1 MGRQDI
7 KSSFQVY
14 TTQDDIEEIKNNP
27 QVHTTQEVKEEIK
40 SSPPVSTTGASPA
53 NHRQNNTVV
62 VCRYNSEL
70 TCLHV
75 SVMAHSDH
83 SRRSVYGIWIK
94 G

>member
-1 MGRQDI
+1 MGREDI
-7 KSSFQVY
+7 ENSFQVY
-14 TTQDDIEEIKNNP
+14 TTQDDQKKIKNNP
-27 QVHTTQEVKEEIK
+27 QVYTTQEVKGEIK
-40 SSPPVSTTGASPA
+40 SSPRVSTTGASPA

-83 SRRSVYGIWIK
+83 SRRSVYGI
-94 G
+94 

>member
-1 MGRQDI
+1 MGKEDI
-7 KSSFQVY
+7 KNSFQVY
-14 TTQDDIEEIKNNP
+14 TAQDDKKKIKNNP
-27 QVHTTQEVKEEIK
+27 QVYTTQEVKGEIK
-40 SSPPVSTTGASPA
+40 SSPRVSTTGASPA

-83 SRRSVYGIWIK
+83 SRRSVCGIWIK

>member
-1 MGRQDI
+1 MGREDI
-7 KSSFQVY
+7 TNSFQVY
-14 TTQDDIEEIKNNP
+14 TTQDDKKKIKNNP
-27 QVHTTQEVKEEIK
+27 QVYTTQEVKGEIK
-40 SSPPVSTTGASPA
+40 SSPRVSTTGASPA

-83 SRRSVYGIWIK
+83 SRRSVYGIWNK